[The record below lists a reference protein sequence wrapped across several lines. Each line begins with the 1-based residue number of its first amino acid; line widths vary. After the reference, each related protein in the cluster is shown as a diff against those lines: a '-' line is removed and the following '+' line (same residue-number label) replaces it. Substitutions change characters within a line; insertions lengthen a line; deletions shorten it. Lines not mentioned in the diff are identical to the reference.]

1 MTQETTGRQGVLFKS
16 DQSMAESCWLQGM
29 DFPGPP
35 QLSCTGS
42 YGPGEPSSKDLQGP
56 AGEMHAR
63 MQKRNAN
70 KTKNGGLEKRRG
82 NMNRMQQH
90 LCYFNFLAYST
101 DYGKG
106 LNKTRSE
113 INLPKAR
120 RFDQMGTLSWLMCPF
135 LQSPST

>member
-1 MTQETTGRQGVLFKS
+1 
-16 DQSMAESCWLQGM
+16 MAESYWLQGM
-29 DFPGPP
+29 AFPGPP
-35 QLSCTGS
+35 QLSCAGS
-42 YGPGEPSSKDLQGP
+42 CGPGEPSSKDLQVP
-56 AGEMHAR
+56 AGEMHAHV
-63 MQKRNAN
+63 QKKERKQN
-70 KTKNGGLEKRRG
+70 KKRGFEKRRG

-106 LNKTRSE
+106 LNKTSSE

-120 RFDQMGTLSWLMCPF
+120 RFDRMGTLSWLMCPF